1 MAKRKTTKAK
11 AEAPVAEETKV
22 EVGIAAE
29 TTEYVEVAVAKVEAE
44 AVPDID
50 TMGVAELYNYAK
62 ENGIKLD
69 RGLAR
74 HEARKV
80 IQKQQSK

>member
-1 MAKRKTTKAK
+1 MAKRKTTKK
-11 AEAPVAEETKV
+11 AADPVVEETKV

-29 TTEYVEVAVAKVEAE
+29 TTEYVEVDVALVEAK
-44 AVPDID
+44 AAPDLNV
-50 TMGVAELYNYAK
+50 MCVAELYNYAK

-69 RGLAR
+69 RGLSR